1 MSDLL
6 SKTPAVEQPASRA
19 GAALLMLGG
28 IGAAFGVASCCAL
41 PLLFT
46 TLGIGTAWLGG
57 VAMLAAPHRTF
68 LLGVGAVCLIAAAG
82 LMVRQ
87 ERAAMAC
94 APGGVCITRA
104 TRVLMLVGVL
114 IGVGLLWAGYRYV

>member
-6 SKTPAVEQPASRA
+6 SKTPAAEPPAGNA
-19 GAALLMLGG
+19 GAVLLTLGG

-57 VAMLAAPHRTF
+57 VAVLAAPHRTF
-68 LLGVGAVCLIAAAG
+68 LLGIGALCLVAAAG
-82 LMVRQ
+82 LLVRQ
-87 ERAAMAC
+87 QRVAMAC
-94 APGGVCITRA
+94 ASGATGAICAPRA
-104 TRVLMLVGVL
+104 TRFL
-114 IGVGLLWAGYRYV
+114 IFV